1 MIDRLPATPERGP
14 LGSVGDIL
22 VGTASWTD
30 KTLLESGWYP
40 ASADTPQARLEFY
53 AGQFPL
59 VEVDS
64 TYYAPP
70 SERTTALWAQRTP
83 PGFTFNIKAFSLLTG
98 HPTKPSALPKDLRPE
113 EAGKNLYPKDLPAQA
128 YEDVWSRFLSA
139 LDPLVETGKLGVI
152 LFQFPPW
159 FTIRRSNK
167 QYVQEVA
174 KRCSPL
180 RVAVEFRHESW
191 FDGEDNTEETLE
203 FLRRNNLPYVA
214 VDMPQGHK
222 SSIPPVLAATAD
234 LAVVRFHGHSE
245 KWTSKDIYEKFGYR
259 YSTKELEGWA
269 PKLLDLASQASQ
281 VNVLMNNC
289 YSDYAQRN
297 AAELQD
303 MLGA

>member
-1 MIDRLPATPERGP
+1 
-14 LGSVGDIL
+14 VGDIL

-40 ASADTPQARLEFY
+40 PSADTPQARLAYY
-53 AGQFPL
+53 ASQFPL

-70 SERTTALWAQRTP
+70 NERTTALWADRTP

-139 LDPLVETGKLGVI
+139 LDPLVEAGKLGLI

-159 FTIRRSNK
+159 FTIRRANK
-167 QYVQEVA
+167 QYLLEVA
-174 KRCSPL
+174 ARCAPL
-180 RVAVEFRHESW
+180 RVAVEFRHASW
-191 FDGEDNTEETLE
+191 FTGDNQTETLE
-203 FLRRNNLPYVA
+203 FLTEHRLPFVC
-214 VDMPQGHK
+214 VDMPQGHR

-234 LAVVRFHGHSE
+234 LAVVRFHGHSD
-245 KWTSKDIYEKFGYR
+245 KWTSTNIYDKFGYL
-259 YSTKELEGWA
+259 YSDTELAAWA
-269 PKLLDLASQASQ
+269 PKLQDLSTRTGQTH
-281 VNVLMNNC
+281 VLMNNC
-289 YSDYAQRN
+289 YSNYAQRN
-297 AAELQD
+297 ATRLRD
-303 MLGA
+303 LLGLDEEADESERY